1 MRKIFAL
8 VILIFFLFE
17 SSSAT
22 EFIVGVSPATINL
35 GKLER
40 GENKIVNFNVV
51 TPSTETLI
59 VILEAEQ
66 GNLDFF
72 SREAYKNF
80 TYNYSE
86 EILTG
91 WVEFLN
97 NPVELK
103 PSNEVLKTVGGE
115 IKGWREVS
123 FILTVPKDAEPGY
136 HLIKIKPIPAVPSE
150 NLGQAGA
157 RVVALTDVNV
167 LFHVPGD
174 AIRDGVI
181 LDVVPGNYV
190 GNRLEIDTYFKNTGT
205 VTISARAY
213 HEIIANN
220 SLSNI
225 SSSTELVK
233 PGETKILKAYLDV
246 YKDMPQEIEIK
257 TTVNYVT
264 GFKYKVSKIS
274 LPPAVAQYVTIP
286 KYQIPWWMIV
296 IIIIIIASSILF
308 YKWY

>member
-59 VILEAEQ
+59 VSLEAEQ

-157 RVVALTDVNV
+157 RVVALTNVNV
-167 LFHVPGD
+167 LFYIPGD

-190 GNRLEIDTYFKNTGT
+190 GNRLEIYTYFKNTGT

-220 SLSNI
+220 SVSNI

-233 PGETKILKAYLDV
+233 PGETKILKSYLDV

-264 GFKYKVSKIS
+264 GFKYKASKIS

>member
-59 VILEAEQ
+59 VSLEAEQ

-157 RVVALTDVNV
+157 RVVALTNVNV
-167 LFHVPGD
+167 LFYVPGD

-220 SLSNI
+220 SVSNI

-233 PGETKILKAYLDV
+233 PGETKILKAYLDF
-246 YKDMPQEIEIK
+246 YKDMPQEIEVK

-264 GFKYKVSKIS
+264 GFKYKISKIS

-296 IIIIIIASSILF
+296 IIIIIIASSVLF